1 MRLGELQ
8 KEEKIYIGWEL
19 FAALDAW
26 DRAFKTSNIPLV
38 FYDTLFQYGI
48 EKFYVPRAL
57 EEIQSRFDMPN
68 YLRKRIRY
76 ISHKT
81 IRRSFDDVFNLFKE
95 NTQHTFPKR
104 LELARKIYSF
114 NFIQVIEEILGE
126 KETTISPDFCPEKN
140 LLRTT
145 WFLNQLLVS
154 SRLNTSAICFFSD
167 EYKNEMLLEI
177 NSMLNE
183 KLAIPLSHLIQT
195 FKTTNK
201 DSAKLAFS
209 FSGNVPKH
217 LEEIIHSENFH
228 QYSRAHSEMRDGNI
242 RIESVM
248 RKITKTRDKLV
259 SSFKELLRK
268 NTLAFY
274 LLEQSSAI
282 GINSIVGGLPSS
294 VATVFFG
301 VLQRIIPHDRR
312 VIVFSL
318 ENLMDENMLQLFRK
332 DLLDKTGIDLAL
344 HIKDYFSL

>member
-26 DRAFKTSNIPLV
+26 NTAFKTSNIPLV

-57 EEIQSRFDMPN
+57 EKIQSRFDIPN
-68 YLRKRIRY
+68 YLRKRTRY

-95 NTQHTFPKR
+95 NTRHTFPKR
-104 LELARKIYSF
+104 LELARKIYVL
-114 NFIQVIEEILGE
+114 NFIKVIEEILGE
-126 KETTISPDFCPEKN
+126 KETSNSPDFCPEKN

-154 SRLNTSAICFFSD
+154 SRLNASAICFFSD

-183 KLAIPLSHLIQT
+183 KLAIPLSHFIQT
-195 FKTTNK
+195 FKSKNK

-209 FSGNVPKH
+209 FSGNVPQH
-217 LEEIIHSENFH
+217 LEEIILSEDFH
-228 QYSRAHSEMRDGNI
+228 KYSRAHSEMRDGSI

-259 SSFKELLRK
+259 SSFKELRK

-274 LLEQSSAI
+274 LLEQSSTI
-282 GINSIVGGLPSS
+282 GINSIIGSLPSS
-294 VATVFFG
+294 VAKVFFG
-301 VLQRIIPHDRR
+301 ILQRIIPHDRR

-318 ENLMDENMLQLFRK
+318 ENLMDENMLRLYRK
-332 DLLDKTGIDLAL
+332 DIFDKSGIDLAL
-344 HIKDYFSL
+344 YIKDYFSM

>member
-1 MRLGELQ
+1 MRGGELQ

-26 DRAFKTSNIPLV
+26 DKAFETSNIPIV

-48 EKFYVPRAL
+48 EKFYVPKAL

-68 YLRKRIRY
+68 YLKRRIHY

-81 IRRSFDDVFNLFKE
+81 IRRYFDDVFSLFKE
-95 NTQHTFPKR
+95 NTRHPFPKR
-104 LELARKIYSF
+104 LELARKIWAF
-114 NFIQVIEEILGE
+114 NYINVFEEILGE
-126 KETTISPDFCPEKN
+126 KDASISGDFCPEKN

-154 SRLNTSAICFFSD
+154 SGLNASAICFFSD

-183 KLAIPLSHLIQT
+183 KLAIPLSHIIQT
-195 FKTTNK
+195 FKSKNK
-201 DSAKLAFS
+201 DSAKLATS
-209 FSGNVPKH
+209 FLGNMPQR

-228 QYSRAHSEMRDGNI
+228 HYSRTHSEMRDGKI
-242 RIESVM
+242 GIESVM
-248 RKITKTRDKLV
+248 KKITNTRDKLV
-259 SSFKELLRK
+259 SSFKELRR

-274 LLEQSSAI
+274 LLEQSSTI
-282 GINSIVGGLPSS
+282 GINSLIGGLPSS
-294 VATVFFG
+294 VATVFLG
-301 VLQRIIPHDRR
+301 ILQRIIPHDRR

-318 ENLMDENMLQLFRK
+318 ENLMDVNMLRLFRK
-332 DLLDKTGIDLAL
+332 DCLDKTGIDLAL
-344 HIKDYFSL
+344 YIKDYFSL

>member
-1 MRLGELQ
+1 MQ

-26 DRAFKTSNIPLV
+26 DKAFETSNIPIV

-48 EKFYVPRAL
+48 EKFYVPKAL

-68 YLRKRIRY
+68 YLKRRIHY

-81 IRRSFDDVFNLFKE
+81 IRRSFNDVFSLFKE
-95 NTQHTFPKR
+95 NTRHPFPKR
-104 LELARKIYSF
+104 LELARKIWAF
-114 NFIQVIEEILGE
+114 NYVNVFEEILGE
-126 KETTISPDFCPEKN
+126 KDTSISGDFCPEKN

-154 SRLNTSAICFFSD
+154 SRLNASAICFFSD

-183 KLAIPLSHLIQT
+183 KLAIPLSHIIQT
-195 FKTTNK
+195 FKSKNK
-201 DSAKLAFS
+201 DSAKLATS
-209 FSGNVPKH
+209 FSGNMPQR

-228 QYSRAHSEMRDGNI
+228 QYSRTHSEMRDGNI
-242 RIESVM
+242 GIESVM
-248 RKITKTRDKLV
+248 KKITNTRDKLV
-259 SSFKELLRK
+259 SSFKELRR

-274 LLEQSSAI
+274 LLEQSSTI
-282 GINSIVGGLPSS
+282 GINLLIGGLPSS
-294 VATVFFG
+294 VATVFLG
-301 VLQRIIPHDRR
+301 ILKRIIPHDRR

-318 ENLMDENMLQLFRK
+318 ENLMDANMLRLFRK
-332 DLLDKTGIDLAL
+332 DCLDKTGIDLAL